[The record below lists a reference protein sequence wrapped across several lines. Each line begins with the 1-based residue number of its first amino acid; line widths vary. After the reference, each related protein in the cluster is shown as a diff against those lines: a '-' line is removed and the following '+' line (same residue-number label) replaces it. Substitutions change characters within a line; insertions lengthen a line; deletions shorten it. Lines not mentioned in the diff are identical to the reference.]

1 MRITLAAVGRWKRG
15 PLPELFEDYRKRLS
29 WPLSLKEVS
38 ARKPLEGAQLIAHE
52 AELLAA
58 ALPEQATL
66 VALDAG
72 GKALSS
78 EGFADTLGGW
88 EDDGAAEVA
97 FVIGGSD
104 GLDPDL
110 LARADLRLSLGA
122 MTWPHMLVRVLLA
135 EQLYRAQAIRQ
146 GHPYHK

>member
-1 MRITLAAVGRWKRG
+1 MRLTLAAVGRWKRG
-15 PLPELFEDYRKRLS
+15 PLPDLFEDYRKRLS
-29 WPLSLKEVS
+29 WPLTLKEVT
-38 ARKPLEGAQLIAHE
+38 ARKPLDGAQLIAHE
-52 AELLAA
+52 AELLQA
-58 ALPEQATL
+58 ALPDQATL

-78 EGFADTLGGW
+78 EAFADTLGAW
-88 EDDGAAEVA
+88 EDDGVADVA
-97 FVIGGSD
+97 FLIGGSD

-110 LARADLRLSLGA
+110 RERTDLALSLGP

>member
-29 WPLSLKEVS
+29 WPLTLKEVS

-52 AELLAA
+52 AELLSA
-58 ALPEQATL
+58 ALPGQAAL
-66 VALDAG
+66 IALDAG

-78 EGFADTLGGW
+78 AAFADTLGAW
-88 EDDGAAEVA
+88 EDDGVGEVA
-97 FVIGGSD
+97 FLIGGSD
-104 GLDPDL
+104 GLDPAL
-110 LARADLRLSLGA
+110 LQRADLKLSLGA

>member
-1 MRITLAAVGRWKRG
+1 MRLTLAAVGRWKRG
-15 PLPELFEDYRKRLS
+15 PLPELFEDYRKRLA
-29 WPLSLKEVS
+29 WPLTLKEVS
-38 ARKPLEGAQLIAHE
+38 ARKPLQGAQLIQHE
-52 AELLAA
+52 ADLLEG
-58 ALPEQATL
+58 ALPEQATR

-78 EGFADTLGGW
+78 EAFADRLGGW
-88 EDDGAAEVA
+88 EDDGVGEVA
-97 FVIGGSD
+97 FIVGGSD
-104 GLDPDL
+104 GLDPSL
-110 LARADLRLSLGA
+110 LDRADLKLSLGP

>member
-1 MRITLAAVGRWKRG
+1 MRLTLAAVGRWKRG

-29 WPLSLKEVS
+29 WPLTLKEVS
-38 ARKPLEGAQLIAHE
+38 VRKPLDGAQLIAHE
-52 AELLAA
+52 ADLLQA

-78 EGFADTLGGW
+78 EAFADTLGAW
-88 EDDGAAEVA
+88 EDDGVAEVA
-97 FVIGGSD
+97 FLIGGSD
-104 GLDPDL
+104 GLDQSL
-110 LARADLRLSLGA
+110 RQRADLALSLGP

>member
-1 MRITLAAVGRWKRG
+1 MRLTLAAVGRWKRG
-15 PLPELFEDYRKRLS
+15 PLPELFDDYRKRLS
-29 WPLSLKEVS
+29 WPLTLKEVG
-38 ARKPLEGAQLIAHE
+38 ARKPLDGAQLIAHE
-52 AELLAA
+52 ADLLQA

-72 GKALSS
+72 GRALSS
-78 EGFADTLGGW
+78 EAFADTLGAW
-88 EDDGAAEVA
+88 EDDGVAEVA
-97 FVIGGSD
+97 FLIGGSD
-104 GLDPDL
+104 GLDQSL
-110 LARADLRLSLGA
+110 RQRADLALSLGP

>member
-1 MRITLAAVGRWKRG
+1 MRLTLAAVGRWKRG

-29 WPLSLKEVS
+29 WPLTLKEVS
-38 ARKPLEGAQLIAHE
+38 ARKPLDGAQLIAHE
-52 AELLAA
+52 AELLQA
-58 ALPEQATL
+58 ALPEQAAL

-78 EGFADTLGGW
+78 DAFADTLGAW
-88 EDDGAAEVA
+88 EDDGVGQVA
-97 FVIGGSD
+97 FLIGGSD
-104 GLDPDL
+104 GLDPAL
-110 LARADLRLSLGA
+110 LQRADLTLSLGA

>member
-1 MRITLAAVGRWKRG
+1 MRLTLAAVGRWKRG
-15 PLPELFEDYRKRLS
+15 PLPELFEDYRKRLA
-29 WPLSLKEVS
+29 WPLALKQVS
-38 ARKPLEGAQLIAHE
+38 ARKPLEGDQLKAHE
-52 AELLAA
+52 AELLRA

-72 GKALSS
+72 GTELSS
-78 EGFADTLGGW
+78 RAFADRLGAW
-88 EDDGAAEVA
+88 EDHGVGEVA
-97 FVIGGSD
+97 FAIGGAE
-104 GLDPDL
+104 GLDSGL
-110 LARADLRLSLGA
+110 LQRADLKLSLGA

>member
-104 GLDPDL
+104 GLDPAL
-110 LARADLRLSLGA
+110 LARANLRLSLGP

>member
-88 EDDGAAEVA
+88 EDDGVAEVA

>member
-1 MRITLAAVGRWKRG
+1 MRLTLAAVGRWKRG

-29 WPLSLKEVS
+29 WPLTLKEVS
-38 ARKPLEGAQLIAHE
+38 AKKPLEGAQLIAHE
-52 AELLAA
+52 GELLAG

-78 EGFADTLGGW
+78 DAFANTLSAW
-88 EDDGAAEVA
+88 EDDGVGHVA
-97 FVIGGSD
+97 FLIGGSD
-104 GLDPDL
+104 GLDPAL
-110 LARADLRLSLGA
+110 LQRADLRLSLGA

>member
-1 MRITLAAVGRWKRG
+1 MRLTLAAVGRWKRG

-29 WPLSLKEVS
+29 WPLTLKEVS
-38 ARKPLEGAQLIAHE
+38 ARKPLDGAQLIAHE
-52 AELLAA
+52 AELLQA
-58 ALPEQATL
+58 ALPEQAAL

-78 EGFADTLGGW
+78 DAFADTLGAW
-88 EDDGAAEVA
+88 EDDGAGHVA
-97 FVIGGSD
+97 FLIGGSD
-104 GLDPDL
+104 GLDPAL
-110 LARADLRLSLGA
+110 LQRADLTLSLGA